1 MRGNVI
7 IDVLAAV
14 MLAVAVDIL
23 ADMEIAVVTA
33 GVITL
38 EFIFKVAHTVE
49 ILAGVCSA
57 PGAVLQNPRRGGV
70 RIDSWRCES
79 PARERRR
86 FPEEIPRLEPRVSK
100 PGFASV

>member
-57 PGAVLQNPRRGGV
+57 PGINTNVITSGSATVTTASEFAL
-70 RIDSWRCES
+70 
-79 PARERRR
+79 PAPSE
-86 FPEEIPRLEPRVSK
+86 K
-100 PGFASV
+100 PFLPF